1 MSFNINKCQFLSS
14 SSDSLIKNLDKDN
27 FKYQSQEF
35 GSKVLD
41 IVKQKGFH
49 PYEYMS
55 GFDKFKEDLSSK

>member
-1 MSFNINKCQFLSS
+1 MSFNINKFQFLSS
-14 SSDSLIKNLDKDN
+14 SLDSLIKNLDKGN

-49 PYEYMS
+49 PYENIS
-55 GFDKFKEDLSSK
+55 GFDKFKEDLPSK